1 MGERDPR
8 DPLDEDAAWAEIVA
22 SYGEEPAFPAPEDR
36 PSAPVSVRPEA
47 GEPER
52 PMTDLDLEKG
62 LENWEKALGLEK
74 SPEPGSEEKG
84 QEQGPEKTS
93 SEATSSEKKPEKGT
107 DAERET
113 AAEGKQPGA
122 ADGPGDVPP
131 AGRSGDASGD
141 RPGSFVVYAPG
152 VGPRDWSAG
161 ASSDDDFDEDD
172 EGHFTPPEPPP
183 LPQADVTTKFAWI
196 AVLGGP
202 LLLILTMILQQPVT
216 WWITTLGIG
225 GFLGGFATLFA
236 RMKTDD
242 EDDDPRPGGGA
253 VV

>member
-47 GEPER
+47 GDPER
-52 PMTDLDLEKG
+52 PVTDLDLEKG
-62 LENWEKALGLEK
+62 LENWEKGLGLEK
-74 SPEPGSEEKG
+74 SPEP
-84 QEQGPEKTS
+84 QPE
-93 SEATSSEKKPEKGT
+93 PES
-107 DAERET
+107 
-113 AAEGKQPGA
+113 QPGSGEA
-122 ADGPGDVPP
+122 AGDAPP
-131 AGRSGDASGD
+131 ADRPGSGPADRPGDASGD
-141 RPGSFVVYAPG
+141 RPGSFIVYAPG
-152 VGPRDWSAG
+152 VGPGAGPRDWSTDESADDGDKDNG
-161 ASSDDDFDEDD
+161 ADEDD

-202 LLLILTMILQQPVT
+202 LLLVVVMILQVPVT

-242 EDDDPRPGGGA
+242 DDDDPRPGGGA